1 MRYDRLRLYCVRE
14 LGDQGELRE
23 LGGLRGLG
31 GHGKLGNNGETIVNI
46 II

>member
-14 LGDQGELRE
+14 LGDLGE

>member
-14 LGDQGELRE
+14 LGDLGD

>member
-14 LGDQGELRE
+14 LGDLGDLGEL
-23 LGGLRGLG
+23 GGLG